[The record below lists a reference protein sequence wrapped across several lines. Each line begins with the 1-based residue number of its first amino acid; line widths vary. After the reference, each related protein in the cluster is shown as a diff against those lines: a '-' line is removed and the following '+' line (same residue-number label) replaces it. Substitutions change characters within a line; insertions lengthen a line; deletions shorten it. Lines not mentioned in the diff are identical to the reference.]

1 LSVFFD
7 NSYRSGCIFVIY
19 LSRKDN
25 REIAEYFGVLGKFMH
40 KKSTIYFLRMNAVSV
55 KGGME

>member
-1 LSVFFD
+1 MSVFFD

-25 REIAEYFGVLGKFMH
+25 REIAEYFGVLGKFMP
-40 KKSTIYFLRMNAVSV
+40 KNQQYISL
-55 KGGME
+55 G